1 MDFLEE
7 LEAAANP
14 VEAQPVADQ
23 TSEQLAAMQARLDQ
37 LEAEKRAAEE
47 KNRKLAQY
55 ALGVE
60 VTPEDYNTQLK
71 TAIETNP
78 LGYTQEVVS
87 TTKKEVLTEVDQR
100 IQAVEEKAAAERAV
114 FQAQQKYPELQT
126 HQDVIGLFAD
136 KVLEQVQQG
145 LIKDVNP
152 KQYDKIIDIAVGEF
166 RKRFPTAS
174 RGQSVMSL
182 DVGTHYPTDY
192 GTQSVD
198 QELARINALPDAQ
211 FKEAVNRISQRGTQF
226 QF

>member
-7 LEAAANP
+7 LEAAANH
-14 VEAQPVADQ
+14 VETQPVVDQ

-47 KNRKLAQY
+47 KHRKLTQY

-71 TAIETNP
+71 TAMETNP

-87 TTKKEVLTEVDQR
+87 TTEKNVMSKVDER
-100 IQAVEEKAAAERAV
+100 IQQVEDKAAAERAV

-136 KVLEQVQQG
+136 QVLAQVQQG

-211 FKEAVNRISQRGTQF
+211 FKEAVNRVSQRGTQF

>member
-7 LEAAANP
+7 LEQAANP
-14 VEAQPVADQ
+14 IEAQPIVDE
-23 TSEQLAAMQARLDQ
+23 TSQQLAAMQTRLDQ
-37 LEAEKRAAEE
+37 LEAEKRTAEE
-47 KNRKLAQY
+47 KHRKLTQY

-71 TAIETNP
+71 TAMETNP
-78 LGYTQEVVS
+78 LGYTQVVS
-87 TTKKEVLTEVDQR
+87 TTEKNVMSKVDER
-100 IQAVEEKAAAERAV
+100 IQLVEEKAAAERAV

-136 KVLEQVQQG
+136 QVLSQVQQG

-211 FKEAVNRISQRGTQF
+211 FKEAVNRVSQRGTQF